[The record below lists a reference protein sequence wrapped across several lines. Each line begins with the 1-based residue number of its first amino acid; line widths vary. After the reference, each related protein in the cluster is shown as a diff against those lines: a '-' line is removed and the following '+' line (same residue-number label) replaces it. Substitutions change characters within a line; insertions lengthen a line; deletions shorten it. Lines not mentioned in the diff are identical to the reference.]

1 MLSRGGSQTLFH
13 MHFES
18 RAFRKIRLR
27 YPRLELHASVYHMS
41 QNIFFQFI
49 LAVGVIS
56 NKDKY
61 MPFGPVLRQAYL
73 ASQTQKCT

>member
-1 MLSRGGSQTLFH
+1 MSRISMLSRGGSQTLFH

-41 QNIFFQFI
+41 QNIFFSIYFSCR
-49 LAVGVIS
+49 S
-56 NKDKY
+56 NI
-61 MPFGPVLRQAYL
+61 
-73 ASQTQKCT
+73 